1 LKRSKTQT
9 MRPLLLL
16 IVSLLLI
23 TACNQHEFKLQYEHK
38 NVLYVDKE
46 TLSPMEIQQDFYV
59 PAYSDIYYESEE
71 KKTYLTVIL
80 SLRNTSFSD
89 TLYFDKIDY
98 YSSSGELLKSYI
110 DKVLVLRPMESMEYI
125 VKASE
130 KKGGAGA
137 NFVVSY
143 KAKTNLKNPPLIES
157 IMMGNLDGYRFAFTS
172 GSVLIND

>member
-1 LKRSKTQT
+1 MKHF
-9 MRPLLLL
+9 L
-16 IVSLLLI
+16 ILMLTSVILTS
-23 TACNQHEFKLQYEHK
+23 CHENKFNLQYDNK
-38 NVLYVDKE
+38 NALYIDRE
-46 TLSPMEIQQDFYV
+46 SLNTMELQQDVYV
-59 PAYSDIYYESEE
+59 AAYSDIYYESEE

-89 TLYFDKIDY
+89 TLFFDKIDY
-98 YSSSGELLKSYI
+98 YSSRGELLKSYI

-143 KAKTNLKNPPLIES
+143 HAKSTLKNPPFIES

-172 GSVLIND
+172 NSVPINK

>member
-1 LKRSKTQT
+1 MKQF
-9 MRPLLLL
+9 LLLFL
-16 IVSLLLI
+16 TVFILAS
-23 TACNQHEFKLQYEHK
+23 CQESEFKLQYEHK
-38 NVLYVDKE
+38 NTLYVEKE
-46 TLSPMEIQQDFYV
+46 TLSPMEIQQDVYV
-59 PAYSDIYYESEE
+59 PAYSDIYYESED
-71 KKTYLTVIL
+71 KKTFLTVIL

-98 YSSSGELLKSYI
+98 YSSSGELLKNYI
-110 DKVLVLRPMESMEYI
+110 DKILVLRPMESMEYI

-143 KAKTNLKNPPLIES
+143 QAKSNLKNPPFIES

-172 GSVLIND
+172 SSVPIEN